1 MHQPIYPFVP
11 AFIHLFQSS
20 IHPFIHSFH
29 SCVHSFICSTQP
41 SIRFSVH
48 SCTCSVRSF
57 VRRGISSVHSSIH
70 PSIHSFIHSFIHS
83 SIHSPLYA
91 LVPFVS
97 SIIHSFGMQNA
108 SLMHFSVVV
117 EQQVCDGSLY
127 YADKLFEKMIKNN
140 YYDEDPTQFDVS
152 EQVRKSMQSVS
163 LGEIMH
169 TCQPSGT
176 VPIFDFQNLQNRDVP
191 IF

>member
-1 MHQPIYPFVP
+1 
-11 AFIHLFQSS
+11 
-20 IHPFIHSFH
+20 
-29 SCVHSFICSTQP
+29 
-41 SIRFSVH
+41 
-48 SCTCSVRSF
+48 
-57 VRRGISSVHSSIH
+57 
-70 PSIHSFIHSFIHS
+70 
-83 SIHSPLYA
+83 
-91 LVPFVS
+91 
-97 SIIHSFGMQNA
+97 
-108 SLMHFSVVV
+108 MHFSVVV

-176 VPIFDFQNLQNRDVP
+176 VPIFDFQNLQKSGRPDFLEFQPVNFPVFKIILNP
-191 IF
+191 I